1 MHASIANDALH
12 AKESKF
18 HGNWPLNYQLKGA
31 VIKWQ
36 LSASTH
42 ALCCHE
48 IAEYEIS
55 AYKIHDITFKITQI
69 MANIQSG
76 TLLSQ
81 VKIYNYLNILLKHFP
96 TSPIFNFWIYLNNCK
111 Y

>member
-1 MHASIANDALH
+1 MSMYASIANDALH

-55 AYKIHDITFKITQI
+55 AYKIHDITYV
-69 MANIQSG
+69 
-76 TLLSQ
+76 LLRLPRLWQ
-81 VKIYNYLNILLKHFP
+81 
-96 TSPIFNFWIYLNNCK
+96 TSNPVRFCHN
-111 Y
+111 